1 MDRRSLNKNKK
12 PSPSSWPQKEAGVT
26 SLKKRMRAK
35 NKKSAQMYMKIKPTA
50 VLPFLLP
57 AVLGPFYIQLDLF
70 PRRQVLFAK
79 TQFPNAINSCNQII
93 Q

>member
-1 MDRRSLNKNKK
+1 
-12 PSPSSWPQKEAGVT
+12 
-26 SLKKRMRAK
+26 
-35 NKKSAQMYMKIKPTA
+35 MYMKIKPTA